1 MDKKCRILLVDD
13 EKDIVTVIKK
23 GLEKHG
29 FEVDGCTSPME
40 ALTKFKI
47 GVHDLLILDIRM
59 PGMSGIQLFR
69 KIKEMDE
76 KIRVLFLTAFEIE
89 EDEWRLVLP
98 NVDANGFVK
107 KPARL
112 EDLVS
117 TIYQIKTARAQ

>member
-47 GVHDLLILDIRM
+47 GIHDLLILDIRM

>member
-1 MDKKCRILLVDD
+1 
-13 EKDIVTVIKK
+13 
-23 GLEKHG
+23 
-29 FEVDGCTSPME
+29 
-40 ALTKFKI
+40 
-47 GVHDLLILDIRM
+47 M